1 MFNISIY
8 YIWTLPV
15 KSSRCIDRGWIW
27 TFYWFVWNRT
37 RWHNVPMAA
46 SEHRGALF
54 KSFLKA
60 SCLKELCRWKGSS
73 NTLPPKPNAHSLP
86 FMPLYLALYCIVK
99 TSGNDNTWLSFFL
112 WSRTSS
118 PTIHSSKHGV
128 CTHTVLYFSRPVHSE
143 NQDPVA
149 LKTVQRKWSLWMFPN
164 WLSWLI

>member
-8 YIWTLPV
+8 YIWTFPV

-54 KSFLKA
+54 KSFWKHLA
-60 SCLKELCRWKGSS
+60 SKSCADEKVHQTPCPPSQMLTPSHLCSS
-73 NTLPPKPNAHSLP
+73 ISLCT
-86 FMPLYLALYCIVK
+86 ALWNPEEMIILD
-99 TSGNDNTWLSFFL
+99 SLFFL

-128 CTHTVLYFSRPVHSE
+128 CTHTVLYLSRPVHSE

-149 LKTVQRKWSLWMFPN
+149 LKTVQRKWTLWMFPN

>member
-1 MFNISIY
+1 MNYPFKIK
-8 YIWTLPV
+8 L
-15 KSSRCIDRGWIW
+15 
-27 TFYWFVWNRT
+27 FYWLWLNLGLFLVPVEK

-46 SEHRGALF
+46 SEHRRALF

-86 FMPLYLALYCIVK
+86 FMPLYLSLYCVVK
-99 TSGNDNTWLSFFL
+99 PRGNDNIWFPFSL

-128 CTHTVLYFSRPVHSE
+128 CTHTVLYFSRPIHSE
-143 NQDPVA
+143 NQ
-149 LKTVQRKWSLWMFPN
+149 TLWR
-164 WLSWLI
+164 

>member
-8 YIWTLPV
+8 YILTLPV

-54 KSFLKA
+54 KSFE
-60 SCLKELCRWKGSS
+60 SI
-73 NTLPPKPNAHSLP
+73 LPQRAVQMKRFIKHPAPKPNAHSLP
-86 FMPLYLALYCIVK
+86 LCSSISLCTALWNPEEMIILD
-99 TSGNDNTWLSFFL
+99 SFFFL

-128 CTHTVLYFSRPVHSE
+128 CTHTVLYLSRPVHSE
-143 NQDPVA
+143 NQGPVA
-149 LKTVQRKWSLWMFPN
+149 LKTVQRKWTLWMFPN

>member
-15 KSSRCIDRGWIW
+15 KSCRCIDRGWIW
-27 TFYWFVWNRT
+27 AFFWFVWNRT

-99 TSGNDNTWLSFFL
+99 PRGNDNTWLFFFFFCGQEQVVQQ
-112 WSRTSS
+112 ST
-118 PTIHSSKHGV
+118 PPNMV
-128 CTHTVLYFSRPVHSE
+128 YAHTQCFISCGPSI
-143 NQDPVA
+143 
-149 LKTVQRKWSLWMFPN
+149 LKTKTLWR
-164 WLSWLI
+164 